1 MSDPGVCR
9 TAQATPGP
17 LNNKYK
23 NVMKRPGY
31 AGEYKNTKIQKC
43 NEKTKLCGRNL
54 RWKEASSISQG
65 GELLTQITRSNVT
78 IWSVRGSSLT

>member
-9 TAQATPGP
+9 TAQATPGL

-31 AGEYKNTKIQKC
+31 AGEYKNTKM
-43 NEKTKLCGRNL
+43 
-54 RWKEASSISQG
+54 
-65 GELLTQITRSNVT
+65 
-78 IWSVRGSSLT
+78 